1 MRILSTLFQ
10 WLIVFIILGIL
21 SAIGIVSFDSL
32 DEWITPTNILLGFII
47 IILFMIWLNVE
58 KINIRAKYEEEKAEL
73 KERLNGLYPEETS
86 TKEQYTPYGR
96 SVSDISQEE
105 DNTTT
110 AEDETIKDEDR
121 EKLTKE
127 RLSKLDQGKW
137 NVVEKDGEKITKE
150 RLNKLD
156 QGYWKSEDGTWK
168 KKL

>member
-1 MRILSTLFQ
+1 MW
-10 WLIVFIILGIL
+10 WLIVFGIVGIL
-21 SAIGIVSFDSL
+21 KELEIVKL
-32 DEWITPTNILLGFII
+32 DFLDAWLTSTNVLLGII
-47 IILFMIWLNVE
+47 IIITYHILVNLE
-58 KINIRAKYEEEKAEL
+58 KINLRAIEEKEEAEL

-105 DNTTT
+105 DNTTA

-137 NVVEKDGEKITKE
+137 NVEEKDGKKITKE